1 MKIGK
6 TKQNNCIVT
15 WNLQCGRNAVDQE
28 TDAIPCPA
36 KLIHH
41 IRSGRS
47 RMDRTTS
54 VHELHNLRI
63 AVRDLLVR
71 CETALGFYQTDKFF
85 QGEMPYTTD
94 EQTYALG
101 KGAWMKQ
108 NYWIVRGVSTAFLVL
123 LWLKQ
128 LTCLE
133 GLIRKLI
140 ASR

>member
-1 MKIGK
+1 MIK
-6 TKQNNCIVT
+6 KQ
-15 WNLQCGRNAVDQE
+15 
-28 TDAIPCPA
+28 DAIPCPA

-108 NYWIVRGVSTAFLVL
+108 NYWIVWGVSTAFLVL